1 MTISNL
7 VDFSSSKLNKL
18 KGDFVLFHDK
28 TVVDQ
33 FINLKNFSF
42 CKIENGEFQVFSYG
56 VNENVQTNED
66 TIFLA
71 AIDYGASLVCKY
83 SSFNLRIL
91 FKLCIHFQNLIIIKE
106 EFKFSSLANEI
117 DGDLVKNYSDRIL
130 AIKNTSDVM
139 VDVAKAI
146 NIRKSPLNHNKP
158 YNHYNKTM
166 YDSGMSENAGKFE
179 RYIYLFKNEC
189 ETIIKEKYEDFILG
203 LNLITSNLSIIP
215 IQKNG
220 NKKVYFVFELL
231 DRTEPRLNLF
241 SIYKFNKGLSRLDRV
256 AFYEGKES
264 EITREQLL
272 AAVELD

>member
-106 EFKFSSLANEI
+106 DVEFGSLANKI
-117 DGDLVKNYSDRIL
+117 DGDLVENYSDRIL

-139 VDVAKAI
+139 VDVAKAM

-158 YNHYNKTM
+158 YNYYNRAM
-166 YDSGMSENAGKFE
+166 YDEGISINVGNYEK
-179 RYIYLFKNEC
+179 YIYLFKNEC
-189 ETIIKEKYEDFILG
+189 EDIIKEKYENFILS

-215 IQKNG
+215 IQKNE

-241 SIYKFNKGLSRLDRV
+241 SIYKFNKGLNRLDRI
-256 AFYEGKES
+256 AYYEGKES
-264 EITREQLL
+264 KITRELLL
-272 AAVELD
+272 AAIDPD